1 MNQLQVFLPP
11 PSNWQDFQDL
21 IVEVAR
27 VRFLESSVQEYGRLG
42 QAQKGI
48 DVYAQDHLDKHIGLQ
63 CKETKK
69 ESLTTTIIDAE
80 IIKAQQFSPALDLLI
95 IATTARIDTKL
106 QDHVINL
113 NSHKAHPFRLQI
125 WFWDDINRDINRFQ
139 SVMTSSY
146 ESFREHFGQAE
157 LKNHLAAVRLAFD
170 RPAFTEDFLLERNYQ
185 NFESALVSIKAF
197 LKVGVLHDNWSK
209 TVLVQTIPSSMIG
222 DQAYSKFIT
231 DIEKMVESIY
241 QSFKRD
247 QKKITSNPRQL
258 DERAGDYNIS
268 RRKLI
273 DKLNKRFA
281 ANAIDHIITQY

>member
-27 VRFLESSVQEYGRLG
+27 VRFLDSSVQEYGRQG

-48 DVYAQDHLDKHIGLQ
+48 DVYAQDYLDKHIGLQ

-69 ESLTTTIIDAE
+69 ESLTTTVIDKESA
-80 IIKAQQFSPALDLLI
+80 KAQQFSPALDLLI

-106 QDHVINL
+106 QDHVIKL
-113 NSHKAHPFRLQI
+113 NSNNAHPFKIQI

-139 SVMTSSY
+139 SVMASSY
-146 ESFREHFGQAE
+146 ETFRKHFGQSE
-157 LKNHLAAVRLAFD
+157 LANHISAVRLAFD
-170 RPAFTEDFLLERNYQ
+170 RPAFTEDFLLERNY
-185 NFESALVSIKAF
+185 NDFESALIAIKAF

-222 DQAYSKFIT
+222 DQEYSKFIT
-231 DIEKMVESIY
+231 DIEKMVEGIY
-241 QSFKRD
+241 QSFRRD
-247 QKKITSNPRQL
+247 QKKVANNPRQL

-273 DKLNKRFA
+273 DTLNKRFDENGVA
-281 ANAIDHIITQY
+281 KIVTHY